1 VRFIEEHQNHRV
13 GRDGLRWGVESIC
26 AVLSEHGCVIAP
38 STYYDARR
46 RAPSRRALRDEQ
58 LKVEITRVYED
69 NHQLFGARKVW
80 LILRGQGIDV
90 ARCTVERLMR
100 QLGIEGVRRG
110 AKRRTTIPDEQHER
124 PADLVERNFDP
135 LAPNRLWVADFT
147 YVATWSGTCYVAF
160 VIDAFSRRVLGWRA
174 AISMH
179 TELVLDTLEMAIWTR
194 AQAGVT
200 DLTGLVH
207 HTDAGSQYTSIAFTT
222 RLIQAGVDA
231 SVGSVGDAYDNA
243 LAETTV
249 GLFKTEWINR
259 RGPWR
264 NLDHVEIATL
274 EWVDWYNHR
283 RPHEAIDDFTPVAVE
298 DLHYAH
304 ITALTEVGG
313 STP

>member
-135 LAPNRLWVADFT
+135 LAPNRLWVADFERHEALLNRAVVRT
-147 YVATWSGTCYVAF
+147 PPPARRSGPDEAGGSLIPGMRGRAEAALTTTGRASTARWSG
-160 VIDAFSRRVLGWRA
+160 SG
-174 AISMH
+174 
-179 TELVLDTLEMAIWTR
+179 
-194 AQAGVT
+194 
-200 DLTGLVH
+200 
-207 HTDAGSQYTSIAFTT
+207 
-222 RLIQAGVDA
+222 
-231 SVGSVGDAYDNA
+231 
-243 LAETTV
+243 
-249 GLFKTEWINR
+249 
-259 RGPWR
+259 
-264 NLDHVEIATL
+264 
-274 EWVDWYNHR
+274 
-283 RPHEAIDDFTPVAVE
+283 
-298 DLHYAH
+298 
-304 ITALTEVGG
+304 
-313 STP
+313 

>member
-1 VRFIEEHQNHRV
+1 VLHPP
-13 GRDGLRWGVESIC
+13 VES
-26 AVLSEHGCVIAP
+26 G
-38 STYYDARR
+38 
-46 RAPSRRALRDEQ
+46 
-58 LKVEITRVYED
+58 
-69 NHQLFGARKVW
+69 
-80 LILRGQGIDV
+80 
-90 ARCTVERLMR
+90 
-100 QLGIEGVRRG
+100 
-110 AKRRTTIPDEQHER
+110 
-124 PADLVERNFDP
+124 
-135 LAPNRLWVADFT
+135 
-147 YVATWSGTCYVAF
+147 
-160 VIDAFSRRVLGWRA
+160 
-174 AISMH
+174 
-179 TELVLDTLEMAIWTR
+179 
-194 AQAGVT
+194 
-200 DLTGLVH
+200 
-207 HTDAGSQYTSIAFTT
+207 QYTSIAFTT

-304 ITALTEVGG
+304 ITALAEAGG